1 MKYSHLLIII
11 LLWMNFFFCCAE
23 LIAQT
28 PGGIASTN
36 IKIWIKADSGIT
48 NVSGV
53 RQWNDLGPA
62 GKHIIQ
68 NTANA
73 RPVYNTSSNL
83 MNYNPTVKFD
93 GSNDFLSVTPGI
105 LGTATYNNMN
115 VFMVRSI
122 PALAYS
128 ISFSENCNPYHFSG
142 LHREM
147 GTSIGM
153 RDIMWFRIVNPL
165 LGEVPQIFHSSIH

>member
-11 LLWMNFFFCCAE
+11 LLWMSVFFRCSE
-23 LIAQT
+23 LIAQI

-73 RPVYNTSSNL
+73 RPVYNSGFNL

-93 GSNDFLSVTPGI
+93 GSNDFLSMTPGI
-105 LGTATYNNMN
+105 LGTATYNKYEC
-115 VFMVRSI
+115 FHGEI
-122 PALAYS
+122 YS
-128 ISFSENCNPYHFSG
+128 CFS
-142 LHREM
+142 
-147 GTSIGM
+147 
-153 RDIMWFRIVNPL
+153 V
-165 LGEVPQIFHSSIH
+165 